1 MNHATTDQGKAAR
14 RHTVAVE
21 AEELVVQQLDQGQPQ
36 LGERLGRHAGLGL
49 FEQLW
54 IDADRTQV
62 RIAHVRAFT
71 QGMKHGLKE
80 VHGDCI
86 AIAHGGFR
94 CLC

>member
-1 MNHATTDQGKAAR
+1 MRCAS
-14 RHTVAVE
+14 TVRILALPINAVPPKVSV
-21 AEELVVQQLDQGQPQ
+21 AEIDIKS
-36 LGERLGRHAGLGL
+36 LGL

-62 RIAHVRAFT
+62 CIAHVRAVA
-71 QGMKHGLKE
+71 QGVQHGLEE
-80 VHGDCI
+80 VHGDRI